1 MKKKKEIE
9 RERERDKK
17 RLMSLE
23 RQHSTMQVKM
33 PQNLK
38 RKKECDERSK
48 RDP

>member
-9 RERERDKK
+9 RERDKK
-17 RLMSLE
+17 RVMSLE

>member
-17 RLMSLE
+17 RVMSLE

-38 RKKECDERSK
+38 RKNECDERSK
-48 RDP
+48 RDT